1 MARVIE
7 KQTLTIENRHAALGL
22 ADADVVRMYRLM
34 VLARRTSERT
44 LTLALQGR
52 VAIAIPA
59 EGHEAAQVGA
69 VSALEPADY
78 LYPFY
83 RGVGS
88 ALARGQ
94 SVRQVMLDHFGRAEA
109 QNSGGR
115 QMPCHWS
122 DPALH
127 LMTNSSSV
135 GTHIP
140 HAAGTA
146 LASRLLGEAAVAY
159 ASFGEGAASKA
170 DFHEGLNFAAIH
182 KLPVVYVCENNRYA
196 ISVPFQLESPVQSV
210 ADRANA
216 YGIPGQSIDGMDVLA
231 VYGSVRAAR
240 ERALR
245 GNGPSLVEAR
255 VYRYS
260 LHTSHV
266 GMENYRAQEEIER
279 ERVHDPLPAFGGYL
293 LGLGLLSDAEADAL
307 AAEVDAEV
315 DAAVEYAEQ
324 APAPPSEQATWHV
337 LAGEQT

>member
-196 ISVPFQLESPVQSV
+196 ISVPFQLESPV
-210 ADRANA
+210 
-216 YGIPGQSIDGMDVLA
+216 
-231 VYGSVRAAR
+231 
-240 ERALR
+240 R

-266 GMENYRAQEEIER
+266 GMENYRAQEEIDR